1 MRVQSCTLKAMR
13 LPRKGIL
20 IRFAIYGL
28 LLGYFGWQAINHYL
42 AEREAEASAAGSLTE
57 DELPRRA
64 YTLPDGR
71 SIEVLEITPEQAER
85 MYGVPPS
92 AGPAEPPE
100 AGKSPHEPSEPAE
113 APTPGNAHEPAA
125 AGD

>member
-1 MRVQSCTLKAMR
+1 MR

-28 LLGYFGWQAINHYL
+28 LFGYFGWQAVSHYL
-42 AEREAEASAAGSLTE
+42 AEQEAEASAAGSSAE

-85 MYGVPPS
+85 MYGVPPE
-92 AGPAEPPE
+92 ALPASPPDESVKALTTQRSPEE
-100 AGKSPHEPSEPAE
+100 APKAPPPSE
-113 APTPGNAHEPAA
+113 AHE
-125 AGD
+125 

>member
-1 MRVQSCTLKAMR
+1 MR

-28 LLGYFGWQAINHYL
+28 LFGYFGWQAINHYL
-42 AEREAEASAAGSLTE
+42 AEQEAEASAAGSSAE

-85 MYGVPPS
+85 LYGVPPE
-92 AGPAEPPE
+92 ALPASPPNGVE
-100 AGKSPHEPSEPAE
+100 APKTKKIPAE
-113 APTPGNAHEPAA
+113 ALPAPLPGDAHE
-125 AGD
+125 